1 MSNQKGNIALVVLG
15 AMALII
21 GLSVVGTAMGIITL
35 PWRKLNRQVE
45 TNQGIIDKTY
55 NAENALYNYEWF
67 KQTAQDI
74 KATETKTIDA
84 KAAVVSFEESAG
96 ADRSKW
102 GFEDKT
108 ESARLRAVA
117 QGLQNHYTQLVADYN
132 ARASQANRAI
142 FKDDLPLFFSIN
154 PF

>member
-84 KAAVVSFEESAG
+84 KAAVTSFEVAAG
-96 ADRSKW
+96 PRASW
-102 GFEDKT
+102 TFEDKT
-108 ESARLRAVA
+108 EDARLRAVA

-142 FKDDLPLFFSIN
+142 FKDDLPLFFSLN